1 MWCVVQVCTSGP
13 SRQPYRCEV
22 VGGFVSQDD
31 AIQYVSAGGYLATLM
46 RADAR
51 LMLEVNGDWW
61 FVVEEA
67 HYAESV

>member
-1 MWCVVQVCTSGP
+1 
-13 SRQPYRCEV
+13 
-22 VGGFVSQDD
+22 VSQDD